1 MSPFS
6 LGRIHDSFF
15 TLDPMSLVLTAFS
28 FRRAVRVEKIKAL
41 VKETQHLHTLSLLVR
56 EHVFGASPAFHQL
69 DLHPQSIQLSTPA
82 SIMSQPR
89 ITEIADD
96 AAKQERLHIL
106 FNQWVPNYKQYR
118 QITRGLGLDEA
129 DYKAIKNEITEYRLK
144 VAQAKVF
151 HETYTA
157 P

>member
-1 MSPFS
+1 
-6 LGRIHDSFF
+6 
-15 TLDPMSLVLTAFS
+15 
-28 FRRAVRVEKIKAL
+28 
-41 VKETQHLHTLSLLVR
+41 
-56 EHVFGASPAFHQL
+56 
-69 DLHPQSIQLSTPA
+69 
-82 SIMSQPR
+82 MSQPR